1 MVQMREAVGFAAF
14 VVGAAAL
21 TAVNHHPD
29 HGRRTQRERI
39 AVEAVAGQFTHGQI
53 SDAWTQAKLGNS
65 QPLRE
70 IQRAFPLP
78 VRTVHEDGMDIVFTF
93 LGHDTTCVDFVSHLV
108 GRTVNARRC

>member
-14 VVGAAAL
+14 IVGAAAL

-29 HGRRTQRERI
+29 HGRRTERERI
-39 AVEAVAGQFTHGQI
+39 AVEAVAVGFTHQQI

-65 QPLRE
+65 RPLHD
-70 IQRAFPLP
+70 IQQSFPLP
-78 VRTVHEDGMDIVFTF
+78 VRTVHEDGAGIVFTF
-93 LGHDTTCVDFVSHLV
+93 AGHDTTCVDFVSHLV